1 MSITSK
7 SPAAVLR
14 AAMHIAQQA
23 LPAYSH
29 RCSPRKFTQHQLFA
43 CLVLKNFLKADY
55 RGVTSQLQDC
65 PALQKVLRLDHV
77 PHYTTLQKAA
87 RRLLL
92 SAPARKLL
100 DATVREQLGR
110 RKRVPLAAIDS
121 TGMECTAASGYFVR
135 RRATIAGPWKTLV
148 YRRFPKLGVICDVA
162 SHFIL
167 AFDTRRGPKPDVA
180 EFKPLL
186 DEALTRVRLTT
197 ILADAGYDSESNHC
211 HARQDRQV
219 RSVIPAKL
227 GRPTTKPA
235 SGYHR
240 RLMQVRF
247 NADAYRQR
255 AQVETVMS
263 MIKRRQGSHVRAVTY
278 HSQCRDLRLMALTHN
293 VMILLAVRVFYRAG
307 QEPLSY
313 SAETV
318 SDAFLTPIS
327 FQVSTNEW
335 LYCHHLPKFM

>member
-1 MSITSK
+1 MSVTSK

-14 AAMHIAQQA
+14 AALEVAKQA

-29 RCSPRKFTQHQLFA
+29 RCSPKTYTQHQLFA
-43 CLVLKNFLKADY
+43 CLVLKNFLKTDY
-55 RGVTSQLQDC
+55 RGVVAQLQDC
-65 PALQKVLRLDHV
+65 SSLQEILGLAHV

-87 RRLLL
+87 HRLLK
-92 SAPARKLL
+92 SAPAKKLL

-110 RKRVPLAAIDS
+110 RQRVPLSAIDS
-121 TGMECTAASGYFVR
+121 TGMECTAASSYFVR
-135 RRATIAGPWKTLV
+135 RRARTDGPWKTPV
-148 YRRFPKLGVICDVA
+148 YHRYPKLGVICDVD

-180 EFKPLL
+180 EFKSLL
-186 DEALTRVRLTT
+186 DDALTRVRLTT

-211 HARQDRQV
+211 HAREDRRV
-219 RSVIPAKL
+219 RTVIPAKH

-235 SGYHR
+235 RGRHR

-247 NADAYRQR
+247 NVVAYRQR

-263 MIKRRQGSHVRAVTY
+263 MIKRRQGSHVRAVAY

-293 VMILLAVRVFYRAG
+293 VMILLFY
-307 QEPLSY
+307 
-313 SAETV
+313 
-318 SDAFLTPIS
+318 
-327 FQVSTNEW
+327 
-335 LYCHHLPKFM
+335 

>member
-1 MSITSK
+1 MSTTSK

-14 AAMHIAQQA
+14 AALEVARQS

-29 RCSPRKFTQHQLFA
+29 RYSRKTYTQHQLFA
-43 CLVLKNFLKADY
+43 CLVLKNFLKTDY
-55 RGVTSQLQDC
+55 RGVTAHLQDC
-65 PALQKVLRLDHV
+65 PALQELLELDKV

-87 RRLLL
+87 HRLLK
-92 SAPARKLL
+92 SASAKKLL

-110 RKRVPLAAIDS
+110 RQRVPLSAIDS

-135 RRATIAGPWKTLV
+135 RRANTVGPWKTMV
-148 YRRFPKLGVICDVA
+148 YHRFPKLDVICDVD

-180 EFKPLL
+180 EFKQLL
-186 DEALTRVRLTT
+186 DDALTRVRLTT

-211 HARQDRQV
+211 HAREERQV
-219 RSVIPAKL
+219 RTVIPVKL
-227 GRPTTKPA
+227 GRPTNKPA
-235 SGYHR
+235 RGRHR

-263 MIKRRQGSHVRAVTY
+263 MIKRRQGSHVRGVTY

-293 VMILLAVRVFYRAG
+293 VMILWRIEGFYRAG
-307 QEPLSY
+307 REVL
-313 SAETV
+313 
-318 SDAFLTPIS
+318 LTPAQPMNRGRPAEARI
-327 FQVSTNEW
+327 
-335 LYCHHLPKFM
+335 

>member
-1 MSITSK
+1 
-7 SPAAVLR
+7 VLR
-14 AAMHIAQQA
+14 VALDVARQA
-23 LPAYSH
+23 FPAYSH
-29 RCSPRKFTQHQLFA
+29 RCSPKKFTHHQLFA
-43 CLVLKNFLKADY
+43 CLVLKNFLKTDY
-55 RGVTSQLQDC
+55 RGVTGQLQDC
-65 PALQKVLRLDHV
+65 SSLQKILGLKHV

-87 RRLLL
+87 HRLLL
-92 SAPARKLL
+92 SAHAKKLL
-100 DATVREQLGR
+100 DATVRKQLGR
-110 RKRVPLAAIDS
+110 RQRVPLAAIDS

-135 RRATIAGPWKTLV
+135 RRARVSGPWKTMV
-148 YRRFPKLGVICDVA
+148 YRRFPKLGVICDIE

-180 EFKPLL
+180 EFKQLL
-186 DEALTRVRLTT
+186 DDALTRVRLTT

-211 HARQDRQV
+211 HARHDCDV

-263 MIKRRQGSHVRAVTY
+263 MIKRRQGSHVRGTTY

-293 VMILLAVRVFYRAG
+293 LMILLVYRCFLQSRTGPVF
-307 QEPLSY
+307 
-313 SAETV
+313 
-318 SDAFLTPIS
+318 
-327 FQVSTNEW
+327 
-335 LYCHHLPKFM
+335 